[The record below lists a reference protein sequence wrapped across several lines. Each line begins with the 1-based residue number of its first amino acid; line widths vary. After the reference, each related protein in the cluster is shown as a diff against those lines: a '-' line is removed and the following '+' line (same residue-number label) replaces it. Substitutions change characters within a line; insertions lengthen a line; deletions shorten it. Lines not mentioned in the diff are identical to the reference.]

1 MYDDGL
7 SLFNQKR
14 FDEAIENF
22 LQDTEHKDR
31 FLQIA
36 NCYLCKKEYKMA
48 LKYINESIKTNPK
61 DVNNCLIYNIILYE
75 SDIFFKSLFIL
86 CKFQSMKKKT
96 ITQKENKTT
105 QLK

>member
-7 SLFNQKR
+7 SLFNQKK

-36 NCYLCKKEYKMA
+36 NCYCRFLVHVGLEVFT
-48 LKYINESIKTNPK
+48 IK
-61 DVNNCLIYNIILYE
+61 
-75 SDIFFKSLFIL
+75 LF
-86 CKFQSMKKKT
+86 
-96 ITQKENKTT
+96 
-105 QLK
+105 